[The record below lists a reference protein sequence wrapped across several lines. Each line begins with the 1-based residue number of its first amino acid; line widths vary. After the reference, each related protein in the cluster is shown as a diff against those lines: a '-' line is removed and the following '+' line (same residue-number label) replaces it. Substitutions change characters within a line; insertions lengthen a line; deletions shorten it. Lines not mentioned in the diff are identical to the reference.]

1 LSHTALPITPGDAP
15 PPLRLPE
22 PGVLFRARAERL
34 EALAQDHA
42 ASEWLRFLARL
53 ARGQDRA
60 VRDVRVPALAPRH
73 DGGPPLASALASR
86 DPSWRAMLR
95 VVLAAA
101 RDGALPTEA
110 SAAVARLEGAAPD
123 VLEALADDVLGGAPA
138 DLAAAPFVGAAIQA
152 YLACFAAGLDPAAV
166 EPRAGGCP
174 VCGGAPVA
182 SVVLGEA
189 RVRYLACGL
198 CGAEWHLPRV
208 QCPVCREAG
217 GLSYL
222 SVEGGPPGV
231 TAETCKHCRAYLKV
245 IDLAEAHGGDAVA
258 DDAATLVLDLLVG
271 ERGILRA
278 GVNPLAPAGERA

>member
-1 LSHTALPITPGDAP
+1 MSHTALPITPGDAP

-60 VRDVRVPALAPRH
+60 LREVRVAAGSTRH
-73 DGGPPLASALASR
+73 GGPPLASAAR
-86 DPSWRAMLR
+86 DPSWRAILR
-95 VVLAAA
+95 VVLAEA
-101 RDGALPTEA
+101 RRGALPDAAE
-110 SAAVARLEGAAPD
+110 AAVARLEGAAPE
-123 VLEALADDVLGGAPA
+123 VLEALASDVLGGAPT
-138 DLAAAPFVGAAIQA
+138 DLAAAPFVGAALQA
-152 YLACFAAGLDPAAV
+152 YLARLAAGIDPGAAR
-166 EPRAGGCP
+166 PDAGGCP

-189 RVRYLACGL
+189 RVRYVSCGL
-198 CGAEWHLPRV
+198 CGTEWHLPRV
-208 QCPVCREAG
+208 QCPVCRESG

-231 TAETCKHCRAYLKV
+231 TAEACKHCRAYLKV
-245 IDLAEAHGGDAVA
+245 IDLAHAPGADAVA

-271 ERGILRA
+271 ERGLLRA

>member
-22 PGVLFRARAERL
+22 PEIVFRARAERL
-34 EALAQDHA
+34 EALAEGHA

-60 VRDVRVPALAPRH
+60 LREVRVPAPSTRQ
-73 DGGPPLASALASR
+73 GGPPLASAGAAR

-95 VVLAAA
+95 VVLAEAS
-101 RDGALPTEA
+101 RGALPGA
-110 SAAVARLEGAAPD
+110 ADAAVARLEGAAPEA
-123 VLEALADDVLGGAPA
+123 LEALADDVLGGAPA
-138 DLAAAPFVGAAIQA
+138 DLAAAPFVGAALQA
-152 YLACFAAGLDPAAV
+152 YLARLAAGIDPAAAR
-166 EPRAGGCP
+166 PGADGCP
-174 VCGGAPVA
+174 VCGCAPVA

-189 RVRYLACGL
+189 RVRYVACGF
-198 CGAEWHLPRV
+198 CGTEWHLPRV
-208 QCPVCREAG
+208 QCPVCREAD

-222 SVEGGPPGV
+222 SLEGGPPGV
-231 TAETCKHCRAYLKV
+231 TAEACKHCRTYLKV
-245 IDLAEAHGGDAVA
+245 IDLAEARGADAVA

-271 ERGILRA
+271 ERGLLRA